1 MNSADVF
8 SFEFDMLTRTS
19 ALAGTLEWFRGNAL
33 GAATHR
39 QLLLEL
45 NYVINVHSRLREI
58 AVDVVPSEDWSAW
71 QDLLSVPALAFNQG
85 RSFLDDLR
93 SLGLNSLD
101 SVSLTPLPQ
110 TIAMA
115 AYAHYQLVE
124 RAAVGLVGYL
134 WFFERMP
141 RVLYPLWHEASQR
154 GGVAD
159 NALRA
164 LAEGSMVDT
173 VRDNQ
178 VAACCRQ
185 IVRRPRDLGLATQSL
200 DDTAVLFAAM
210 VDAAVQRAGR
220 RQVPV
225 VESSIDIG
233 LGQVALTG

>member
-8 SFEFDMLTRTS
+8 SLEFDMLTHTS
-19 ALAGTLEWFRGNAL
+19 ALAGSLEWFRENAIDA
-33 GAATHR
+33 GTHR

-58 AVDVVPSEDWSAW
+58 AADVVPADDWSSW
-71 QDLLSVPALAFNQG
+71 HELLAVPALAFGHG
-85 RSFLDDLR
+85 RAFLEDLR

-141 RVLYPLWHEASQR
+141 RLLYPLWSDSCRR
-154 GGVAD
+154 GGVTDKAVRS
-159 NALRA
+159 LV
-164 LAEGSMVDT
+164 EGSVIDT
-173 VRDNQ
+173 ARDAL
-178 VAACCRQ
+178 VANCCRQ
-185 IVRRPRDLGLATQSL
+185 LVRRPRDLGLATQSL
-200 DDTAVLFAAM
+200 DDTAVLFATM
-210 VDAAVQRAGR
+210 VDAAVERAR
-220 RQVPV
+220 RRPLPALD
-225 VESSIDIG
+225 SDLSP